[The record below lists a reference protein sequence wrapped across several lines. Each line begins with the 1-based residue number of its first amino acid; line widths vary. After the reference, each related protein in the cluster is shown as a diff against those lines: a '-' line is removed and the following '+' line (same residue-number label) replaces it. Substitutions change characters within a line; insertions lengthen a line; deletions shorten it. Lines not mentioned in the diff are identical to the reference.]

1 MEWLQ
6 SVSDHI
12 VELVLSCT
20 EDLLHEAPGHLTLEH
35 IALNTSNGIRQRYR
49 EETLS
54 QDYETCHP
62 TLVIF
67 ACHPPQVCLE
77 YARLP
82 IFMQLFNSFWTKG
95 TLRAIVADTNRLA
108 KEVFQNG
115 QSRGGEG
122 N

>member
-12 VELVLSCT
+12 VEVVLSCT
-20 EDLLHEAPGHLTLEH
+20 EDCLLQGSSAPNLLHDVPGHLTSEH
-35 IALNTSNGIRQRYR
+35 IARNTSNGIRHKYR

-67 ACHPPQVCLE
+67 ACHPPRVCLE
-77 YARLP
+77 YARSP
-82 IFMQLFNSFWTKG
+82 IFVQLFNSFWTEG
-95 TLRAIVADTNRLA
+95 TLRAIVAETNR
-108 KEVFQNG
+108 
-115 QSRGGEG
+115 
-122 N
+122 

>member
-1 MEWLQ
+1 M
-6 SVSDHI
+6 SDHI

-20 EDLLHEAPGHLTLEH
+20 EDCFLQGSSAPNLLHDAPGHLTSEH
-35 IALNTSNGIRQRYR
+35 IALNTCNGIRQKYR

-67 ACHPPQVCLE
+67 ACHPPRACLE

-95 TLRAIVADTNRLA
+95 TLRAIVAD